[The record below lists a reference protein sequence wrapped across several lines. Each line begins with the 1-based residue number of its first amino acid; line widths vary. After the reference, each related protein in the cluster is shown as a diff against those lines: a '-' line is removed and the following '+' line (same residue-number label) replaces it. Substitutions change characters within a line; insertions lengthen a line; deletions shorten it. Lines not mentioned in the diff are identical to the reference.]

1 MNMNM
6 NVKEQLRLNGYAVI
20 HNVLTPAEVAEAK
33 LQFHNWRNSV
43 PDLDR
48 IHQKCDPH
56 GIYKHHQVGHQRHA
70 WYVRTRPGV
79 RKVFEEIWDTKD
91 LACSYDGSCWM
102 PGDEKVPK
110 DSFWC
115 HSDQAPTQEGT
126 VCVQGIVGLTD
137 NKEKTLVVWRRTHT
151 IHREF
156 FEAIG
161 RGKDSAR
168 WQRVPNE
175 YEKKLAPLRIA
186 LHIPAGAIA
195 LWDSRTFHQNQ
206 YGNDSKEERVVQ
218 YVCMLPKSDPLY
230 RKSAAKRRKYF
241 EERRTTSHWPY
252 PLKVS
257 GLQPQTYG
265 DPTLRIDYDSLPAPN
280 LDDLMPLIEPLV

>member
-102 PGDEKVPK
+102 PGDEKAPK

-137 NKEKTLVVWRRTHT
+137 NKEKTLVVWHRTHT
-151 IHREF
+151 IHREL

-186 LHIPAGAIA
+186 LHIPAGSIA
-195 LWDSRTFHQNQ
+195 LFDARTFNQNQ
-206 YGNDSKEERVVQ
+206 YGNESKVERVVQ